1 MSDDKPAK
9 GKVARVINLIP
20 GLRAVDGGPLEQ
32 ARIAEQITALLIGV
46 NIRYKTHA
54 GVQFTNLPEREWS

>member
-1 MSDDKPAK
+1 MSNKKAAK
-9 GKVARVINLIP
+9 ARVAKLIDLIP

-32 ARIAEQITALLIGV
+32 ARIAEQLTALLIGI

-54 GVQFTNLPEREWS
+54 GVRFTDLPDKDWD